1 MNDLNQ
7 ILKKISEER
16 HIDFPNL
23 LFYTMKCE
31 LIKALLTSDKS
42 VFFTSEPKIREGIY
56 QTSRDSVISF
66 FTEDLSATEIMMILS
81 KELEKT
87 EFVIDAIKATSKK
100 VTLVLSY
107 GRAKEKFEIIR
118 SRVDEGAIY
127 PDRKEIEDLITGK
140 KLTILTYQPEF
151 RVCDLI
157 VPILDKLE
165 LMNDMEVYEELYDV
179 LSSDPLDGLKLF
191 KTFEKMVSES
201 VLKDGK
207 LEGRYERFKK
217 YRNNTFLK
225 KKWKAYLR
233 VNREMEVKWEDVYD
247 KIMACFSPLIE
258 AHIKNEVFLDSWMPE
273 LGRFLA

>member
-1 MNDLNQ
+1 M
-7 ILKKISEER
+7 
-16 HIDFPNL
+16 
-23 LFYTMKCE
+23 
-31 LIKALLTSDKS
+31 
-42 VFFTSEPKIREGIY
+42 
-56 QTSRDSVISF
+56 
-66 FTEDLSATEIMMILS
+66 
-81 KELEKT
+81 
-87 EFVIDAIKATSKK
+87 
-100 VTLVLSY
+100 
-107 GRAKEKFEIIR
+107 
-118 SRVDEGAIY
+118 
-127 PDRKEIEDLITGK
+127 
-140 KLTILTYQPEF
+140 
-151 RVCDLI
+151 I

-247 KIMACFSPLIE
+247 EIMACFSPLIE